1 MLIVNESNKR
11 RLVLQVPKVRL
22 SASKNNFIYKATQ
35 IWLKL
40 MPNILKS
47 PCLVKLYDGTEIIIP
62 GLCKNSDFTT
72 PIAYIKTHAT
82 NLLLKNRQDF
92 VYYFHQI

>member
-1 MLIVNESNKR
+1 
-11 RLVLQVPKVRL
+11 
-22 SASKNNFIYKATQ
+22 
-35 IWLKL
+35 

-82 NLLLKNRQDF
+82 NLLLKNQSLGDNHKWLSDDSNF
-92 VYYFHQI
+92 TLK